1 MKFKQETL
9 AWAHITDISKKN
21 QAIVVALNLPEDDQ
35 QKIKEKVFDEIGL
48 DDLHSENGLSILFE
62 NLDKHLSKDELYD
75 ILDKFED
82 FENFVRKN
90 GQSINEYVALFDS
103 KYKKVLKKSLVLPSE
118 ILAFRLINR
127 ANITRH
133 ERLLILSGFDFE
145 NRSSLY
151 EQAVKLLKKFIGAL
165 EVSKEMGSVR
175 LEPAYLASG
184 GWMKPKPYRQIN
196 ARRIVSH
203 VRGCRDKGFSD
214 NQFSE
219 NHKGA
224 RRKAINPM
232 RVDGQA
238 LKCLSCGSYRHLL
251 DACPDSWE
259 NMKNLYRTR
268 GHGVESNTLNHRE
281 KRQCR
286 NREQKSFE
294 YGVATLLT

>member
-1 MKFKQETL
+1 M
-9 AWAHITDISKKN
+9 
-21 QAIVVALNLPEDDQ
+21 
-35 QKIKEKVFDEIGL
+35 
-48 DDLHSENGLSILFE
+48 
-62 NLDKHLSKDELYD
+62 
-75 ILDKFED
+75 
-82 FENFVRKN
+82 
-90 GQSINEYVALFDS
+90 
-103 KYKKVLKKSLVLPSE
+103 
-118 ILAFRLINR
+118 
-127 ANITRH
+127 
-133 ERLLILSGFDFE
+133 
-145 NRSSLY
+145 
-151 EQAVKLLKKFIGAL
+151 KLLKKFIGDL

-214 NQFSE
+214 SQFSE

-232 RVDGQA
+232 GVDGQA

-268 GHGVESNTLNHRE
+268 GHGVESNTQNDRE

-294 YGVATLLT
+294 YGVATKSVSKDERDDRVTELVNEVANLRATISSLREEISEIRTDKVRLVNTETDHFDETQNLMTQLSVGMVKGTKMKLENTKEELAGKDKELKYWLSTQEKEESRKLFEKQCKFEMQKIENLQEICTELVNQITDKDVNKRDTSGKQYESDQVELNRWWTR